1 MFRSDI
7 LTMHA
12 DVFDILTMRLCLWYT
27 YDAAVFMIYLRSG
40 CVYDVIMMYFLCTY
54 DVYLRCFA
62 NSLYSAQYTITT
74 LSPSLYVFF
83 TYPAIRNRVYI
94 LITWYKIRFLVEVNV
109 ACSMSRS
116 NTPSLDIAVSM
127 QRKCFGVRRWTL

>member
-1 MFRSDI
+1 
-7 LTMHA
+7 MHA
-12 DVFDILTMRLCLWYT
+12 DVFDILTMRLCLWYNT
-27 YDAAVFMIYLRSG
+27 YGPGVFMVYLRSG
-40 CVYDVIMMYFLCTY
+40 CVYDVIMMYFWCTY

-94 LITWYKIRFLVEVNV
+94 LITWYTIRFLVEVNV
-109 ACSMSRS
+109 AY
-116 NTPSLDIAVSM
+116 
-127 QRKCFGVRRWTL
+127 Q